1 MRLGIIIIHGSSY
14 FVRQLAERESDSYLV
29 VHCSG
34 RFQGGSKFLLT
45 MWNGWYERIGIQMW
59 VRQFYLL
66 LIPIVLEKK
75 LWDLCTE
82 LMMLPKFICCR
93 DNEGYHVHTFK
104 SRSTHAQVFTRT
116 HACMQRSKLNTGF
129 VPRQVRR
136 RRKTSTCCFYA
147 DITPKDYSQRIKICV
162 R

>member
-14 FVRQLAERESDSYLV
+14 FVRQLAERESDSYLD

-104 SRSTHAQVFTRT
+104 SRSTHAQVFTRM
-116 HACMQRSKLNTGF
+116 HAYMHATVKVEHRFRSSSSQKKAQNQHVLLL
-129 VPRQVRR
+129 
-136 RRKTSTCCFYA
+136 CWY
-147 DITPKDYSQRIKICV
+147 YSKGLLPED
-162 R
+162 